1 MMKRYVQYCDSYRRN
16 WEIFKS
22 LLWLNLFLLKLLLIW
37 AKLLFSTQ
45 G

>member
-1 MMKRYVQYCDSYRRN
+1 MNHNNIVNSYRMN

-22 LLWLNLFLLKLLLIW
+22 LLWLNMWLLKLLLIW
-37 AKLLFSTQ
+37 AQLMFFTQ